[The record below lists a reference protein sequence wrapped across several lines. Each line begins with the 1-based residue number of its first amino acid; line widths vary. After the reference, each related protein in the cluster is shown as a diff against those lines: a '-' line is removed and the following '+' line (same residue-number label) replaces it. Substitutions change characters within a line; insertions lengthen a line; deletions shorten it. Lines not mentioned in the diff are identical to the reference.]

1 MCVYVCRQDKFSRA
15 KHSKPTKAK
24 RKTQTATQT
33 ETETEQQRSRWGD
46 TTTENFVRLYH
57 HCDQRRHHHHPHPY
71 THTYIHTHMHIP
83 IVIIIVA
90 FVFISALRITRCEV
104 GTRSNAINGERR
116 TNCETA
122 KLELELKRTQASK
135 DTRTLSHT
143 CTHNQHLVRC

>member
-1 MCVYVCRQDKFSRA
+1 
-15 KHSKPTKAK
+15 
-24 RKTQTATQT
+24 
-33 ETETEQQRSRWGD
+33 
-46 TTTENFVRLYH
+46 
-57 HCDQRRHHHHPHPY
+57 
-71 THTYIHTHMHIP
+71 MHIP

-135 DTRTLSHT
+135 DTRTLLHT
-143 CTHNQHLVRC
+143 YTHNQHLVRC